1 MAVRPSIVCLPL
13 HGLPVTF
20 LRQPMSPEPVT
31 GSWIDIP
38 VPAGPDAAPTVLSC
52 WWARPAG
59 EVARA
64 GVLVLPEVFGV
75 NPWVRSVA
83 DRLAEQGYGALA
95 VPLFARTAPGLELG
109 YDDASLA
116 EGRSHKERTTT
127 PQLLADLGAAADWLS
142 RELAL
147 TPPAVLGC
155 VGFCFGGHAALLAS
169 TLPSV
174 GATCDFYGA
183 GVATG
188 RPGGGPP
195 SLELLGQ
202 VAGRLWCFCGDDDP
216 LIPAAEVAS
225 IAAALGNADPSG
237 ARHRL
242 MRAAAAGHGY
252 MCSEREVFNE
262 AAAAEGWRSMLELF
276 GGELPR
282 WNN

>member
-1 MAVRPSIVCLPL
+1 MP
-13 HGLPVTF
+13 
-20 LRQPMSPEPVT
+20 PEPVA
-31 GSWIDIP
+31 GSWIEIP
-38 VPAGPDAAPTVLSC
+38 VPAGLAVSPTLLSC
-52 WWARPAG
+52 WWSRPG
-59 EVARA
+59 RDPARA

-75 NPWVRSVA
+75 NRWVRSVA

-109 YDDASLA
+109 YEGAALA

-147 TPPAVLGC
+147 TRPAALGC

-216 LIPAAEVAS
+216 LIPPAEVAA
-225 IAAALGNADPSG
+225 IAEALRSADPMG
-237 ARHRL
+237 GRHRL
-242 MRAAAAGHGY
+242 LRAAAAGHGY
-252 MCSEREVFNE
+252 MCSEREAFNAE
-262 AAAAEGWRSMLELF
+262 AAAEGWRSMLELF
-276 GGELPR
+276 AGELPR
-282 WNN
+282 RNN